1 MTPESFQRMAR
12 YNRWANRRLFEAC
25 TGLDDT
31 ERKRDRQAF
40 FGSIHGT
47 LNHILVADRIWLSR
61 LNGQPHGIK
70 SLDQTLFDDF
80 GALDEALAV
89 TGQVTWNKFLAVV
102 TLEATDDPSAAA
114 WAGPIVP
121 EVKPWAE
128 EQLATLPANVR
139 PYFIDRNIR
148 RADFNVANKPADMAD
163 QATGLNPSRWD

>member
-1 MTPESFQRMAR
+1 MLFTNYQFYVDE
-12 YNRWANRRLFEAC
+12 FEAYA
-25 TGLDDT
+25 
-31 ERKRDRQAF
+31 RRM
-40 FGSIHGT
+40 
-47 LNHILVADRIWLSR
+47 
-61 LNGQPHGIK
+61 
-70 SLDQTLFDDF
+70 
-80 GALDEALAV
+80 LAI
-89 TGQVTWNKFLAVV
+89 AYR
-102 TLEATDDPSAAA
+102 PA